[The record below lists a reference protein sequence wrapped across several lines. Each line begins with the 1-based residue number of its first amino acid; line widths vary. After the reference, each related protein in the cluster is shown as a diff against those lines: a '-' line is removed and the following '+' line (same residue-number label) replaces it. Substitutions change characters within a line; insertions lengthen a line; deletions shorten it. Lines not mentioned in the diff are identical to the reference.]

1 MDLRHGFQGS
11 IGFFHHKPWRFPKK
25 PPAVAFRPKAARQ
38 GQATQGQRAMA
49 IAEETLADLL

>member
-1 MDLRHGFQGS
+1 MEIPQETTG
-11 IGFFHHKPWRFPKK
+11 
-25 PPAVAFRPKAARQ
+25 PAVAFRPKAARQ